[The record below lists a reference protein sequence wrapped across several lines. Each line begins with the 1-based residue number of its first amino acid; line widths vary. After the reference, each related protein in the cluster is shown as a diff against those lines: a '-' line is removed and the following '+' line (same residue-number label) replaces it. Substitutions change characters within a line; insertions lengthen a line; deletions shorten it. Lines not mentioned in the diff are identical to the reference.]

1 MEADSPAR
9 PVRQHEHNL
18 ALVMRLAAAEGSS
31 SRARLAEASGLT
43 KSTVTQLTGELI
55 EGGLLREIG
64 TGRVSGPGRPA
75 NLLVLNSLGPAAIG
89 LQIEADHVAG
99 CLVDLTGR
107 VRDRAL
113 RKADDLRGDP
123 ARAVRA
129 AEPVLRRLLNTA
141 NSTDNVVAGVAVGL
155 PGRIGGRPETATVSS
170 AGLGWPETGLSRLL
184 GARLD
189 GLGGGS
195 IPVTAHNSDRLGALA
210 EEWSGGAGGVPL
222 VYVGGEFGL
231 GAGVLNEG
239 VPLRGN
245 NGAAGEIGHVR
256 VRARG
261 ERCGCGRMGCLDT
274 VAGQQ
279 AILTAAGTGRPA
291 SSRLTGGAGPLPAL
305 LAEGDRAALAA
316 VRRAGTALGD
326 VLGGLV
332 PAVDPGLIVL
342 GGRLAALGEPLTD
355 AVRAALAKRSPALA
369 TELVVRVSAMPA
381 DIVARTAAATVTREL
396 IRSPA
401 RWLAA

>member
-1 MEADSPAR
+1 MEADSPAG

-18 ALVMRLAAAEGSS
+18 ALVMRLAAATGPS

-43 KSTVTQLTGELI
+43 KSTITQLTGELI

-89 LQIEADHVAG
+89 LQVEADHVAG
-99 CLVDLTGR
+99 CLIDLTGR

-113 RKADDLRGDP
+113 RKADDLRADP
-123 ARAVRA
+123 AKAVKA

-141 NSTDNVVAGVAVGL
+141 SSTDNVVAGVAVGL
-155 PGRIGGRPETATVSS
+155 PGRVSGQQDSATVSS
-170 AGLGWPETGLSRLL
+170 AELGWQETGLSRLL

-195 IPVTAHNSDRLGALA
+195 IPVTAHNGNRLGALA

-261 ERCGCGRMGCLDT
+261 ERCACGRTGCLDT

-279 AILTAAGTGRPA
+279 AILTAAGTGSA
-291 SSRLTGGAGPLPAL
+291 AASRLVGGAGPLPGL
-305 LAEGDRAALAA
+305 LAAGDRAAIAA
-316 VRRAGTALGD
+316 VRRAGKALGE

-342 GGRLAALGEPLTD
+342 GGRLAALGESLVG
-355 AVRAALAKRSPALA
+355 AVSAALTERSPALA
-369 TELVVRVSAMPA
+369 TDIVVRVSTMPP
-381 DIVARTAAATVTREL
+381 DVVARTAAATVTREL
-396 IRSPA
+396 IGSPA